1 MIWMIISYAE
11 SVNFWHNAGSQH
23 TPPYQVWLQQVK
35 HLEDVENKAISREY
49 KALHLFT

>member
-1 MIWMIISYAE
+1 MIWIIISYAD

-35 HLEDVENKAISREY
+35 HLEDVENSNFQRI
-49 KALHLFT
+49 